1 MSGRLDNFNERPGAI
16 YLQRVSTPGSLDQNL
31 SAEPTEPTVAVK
43 VAYLAYNDIW
53 FHYFISFGG

>member
-43 VAYLAYNDIW
+43 VAYLAYNDI
-53 FHYFISFGG
+53 